1 MTQETGRTRKGK
13 TSTITAAALT
23 ASRAG
28 FAVVIESSKDDLHKL
43 TQDRHIKKPHENK
56 EI

>member
-1 MTQETGRTRKGK
+1 MTEETGITRKGK
-13 TSTITAAALT
+13 TSVIAAAAIA
-23 ASRAG
+23 ASRSS

-43 TQDRHIKKPHENK
+43 TQDRHIKNSHEDK

>member
-1 MTQETGRTRKGK
+1 MTEETGITRRGK
-13 TSTITAAALT
+13 ASTIAVAALA

-43 TQDRHIKKPHENK
+43 THERHINPSHENQ

>member
-1 MTQETGRTRKGK
+1 MTEETGHTRKGK
-13 TSTITAAALT
+13 TSTITAAALI

-43 TQDRHIKKPHENK
+43 TQDRRIKNSNESK

>member
-13 TSTITAAALT
+13 TSTITAAALA

-43 TQDRHIKKPHENK
+43 TQDRHIKNSHEDR